1 MKKRKTT
8 HSRARRK
15 RSRVTGYHPIKRGTL
30 ALPRAQVYTEDRI
43 GNFVHRSLVP
53 RMDHIAAQV
62 SMALDVLNQAEGMV
76 ESVKERMRILEAEM
90 KKIDAIDRHPAVV
103 ARRIIALEKRLD
115 ERARE
120 TPSRL
125 DIMENELRSVRAD
138 LNKWIERYINEKDST
153 ELATLADDDE

>member
-8 HSRARRK
+8 HSRARR
-15 RSRVTGYHPIKRGTL
+15 RTGVRYQRIKRGTL
-30 ALPRAQVYTEDRI
+30 ALPRAQTYTEDRI

-62 SMALDVLNQAEGMV
+62 SMALDVLNQAEGMA
-76 ESVKERMRILEAEM
+76 ENLKERMRMLESEM

-125 DIMENELRSVRAD
+125 DIMENELRSLRSD
-138 LNKWIERYINEKDST
+138 LNKWIERYINEKDDK
-153 ELATLADDDE
+153 ELATLADDEE